1 MATTAH
7 CTAPPLYTH
16 TELNIDRILRDVEV
30 RLAATEGLAGPN
42 ESLRHEVMDVLR
54 EAIARERRG
63 LDPSFTVE
71 RERERRVNAEQLRGA
86 LEAIHGS
93 VRPNEAL
100 DEVLKQFG
108 RVVQVDF
115 SLAAVAEPGTGLRVA
130 AVGGAEFP
138 GLVGAILA
146 DPRLDA
152 AGEERRAVR
161 VRDAEAEGP
170 LALAGAPPLRSWVAL
185 PLLLEGDVVGMLVAG
200 RLALDT
206 FTDEDLG
213 RAKAVAFWAAAALRR
228 VQLQDQVRRYATL
241 LEQVVEVDQRVFR
254 GEGPD
259 ASLSRDP
266 RGGVPHRGLQR
277 GHARPADA
285 AGAGRG
291 RQPPAMSWPGPSG
304 AMHPLTWRRWE
315 RAAFPPPACST
326 SPSRWAWSCPP
337 SRPSSCPW
345 RPPRAGWGASRSSTR
360 TGSPRR
366 TGSWRPTP
374 RARPP
379 PGATPR
385 CTTAAREAGGAG

>member
-1 MATTAH
+1 M
-7 CTAPPLYTH
+7 YTH
-16 TELNIDRILRDVEV
+16 AELNIDRLLRDVEG
-30 RLAATEGLAGPN
+30 RLAAMEGAAGRD
-42 ESLRHEVMDVLR
+42 EGLRHEVMDALR

-71 RERERRVNAEQLRGA
+71 WERERRQNAEQLRGA

-93 VRPNEAL
+93 VRPDEAL
-100 DEVLKQFG
+100 DEVLKQLG
-108 RVVQVDF
+108 RVVHADF
-115 SLAAVAEPGTGLRVA
+115 SLVAVAEPGTGLRVA
-130 AVGGAEFP
+130 AVSGAEAAR
-138 GLVGAILA
+138 LVGAILA

-206 FTDEDLG
+206 FTDEDLL

-259 ASLSRDP
+259 ALSPAILEGACRIGGYRGGMLVLQTP
-266 RGGVPHRGLQR
+266 RGPVVAASSGDALAGAVGRE
-277 GHARPADA
+277 APADLASA
-285 AGAGRG
+285 AARRLSAARMLDVAESLGMEL
-291 RQPPAMSWPGPSG
+291 PAEQVFLV
-304 AMHPLTWRRWE
+304 PLATPEGWVGCLALLDPNGESPEDRLLE
-315 RAAFPPPACST
+315 AYASRAAA
-326 SPSRWAWSCPP
+326 AWRHAALHHG
-337 SRPSSCPW
+337 RP
-345 RPPRAGWGASRSSTR
+345 
-360 TGSPRR
+360 
-366 TGSWRPTP
+366 
-374 RARPP
+374 
-379 PGATPR
+379 
-385 CTTAAREAGGAG
+385 